1 MIAETYIFCKE
12 KKRKKKDYSKLYN
25 LCVSMTRLSSMIHK
39 NRQ

>member
-12 KKRKKKDYSKLYN
+12 KKEDYSKLYN